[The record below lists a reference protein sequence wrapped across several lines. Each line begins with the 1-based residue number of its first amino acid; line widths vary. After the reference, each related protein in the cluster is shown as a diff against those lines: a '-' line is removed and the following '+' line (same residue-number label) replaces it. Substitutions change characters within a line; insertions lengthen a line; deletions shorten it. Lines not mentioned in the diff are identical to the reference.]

1 MQTHIDIPVCHA
13 VARAIDALS
22 LPGEKRE
29 DTIARIV
36 WAFATAPTLR
46 PDDRFDPK
54 TDR

>member
-1 MQTHIDIPVCHA
+1 MQAHIDIPVCHA

-46 PDDRFDPK
+46 PEDRHQEKP
-54 TDR
+54 